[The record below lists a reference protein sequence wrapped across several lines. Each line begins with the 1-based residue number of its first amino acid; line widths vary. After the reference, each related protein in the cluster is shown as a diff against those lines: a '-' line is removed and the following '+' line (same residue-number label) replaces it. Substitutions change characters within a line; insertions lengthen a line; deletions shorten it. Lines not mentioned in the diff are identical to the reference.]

1 LAVFQTKLAALLVCN
16 VHPEPKLQLLA
27 LRFALLA
34 PLARQIVKI
43 VLLENTSTQ
52 RVPAVVQI
60 ALLVLLSLAPVLLF
74 VLHAQQVDLLM

>member
-1 LAVFQTKLAALLVCN
+1 MKLVVLFVCN
-16 VHPEPKLQLLA
+16 VYLEPKFQFLA